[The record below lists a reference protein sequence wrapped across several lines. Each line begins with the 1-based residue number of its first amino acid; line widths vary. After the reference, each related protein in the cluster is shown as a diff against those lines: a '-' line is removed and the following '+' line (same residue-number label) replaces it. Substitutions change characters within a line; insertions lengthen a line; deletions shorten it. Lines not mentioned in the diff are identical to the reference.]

1 MWQSKFEVINN
12 VTQQIIGEAELDL
25 ASYKENEFS
34 TKFLQIG
41 ITGTLEVAI
50 KGSTVTSKLESPAL
64 KKQQTSVSSSSIDSQ
79 QQEAILKLMDDI
91 KAEKKR
97 RSKIESDH
105 QEVASEAK
113 EKIHEM

>member
-1 MWQSKFEVINN
+1 
-12 VTQQIIGEAELDL
+12 
-25 ASYKENEFS
+25 
-34 TKFLQIG
+34 
-41 ITGTLEVAI
+41 
-50 KGSTVTSKLESPAL
+50 VTSKLESPAL

-105 QEVASEAK
+105 
-113 EKIHEM
+113 